1 MELTERHL
9 KAAELREYQGLTFQ
23 KIGGILGVYQTE
35 AALLYR
41 EVLRSRREER
51 KKEFF
56 RQENSRVVSVEFSL
70 GELAVLQRMLA
81 HYQTWMRKTTSPT
94 LDWLGELLEDIDYI
108 AAEKMILR
116 LLAAECKNRNI
127 FPEDTPLSTEAR
139 GKGRPRSGPADK

>member
-1 MELTERHL
+1 M
-9 KAAELREYQGLTFQ
+9 
-23 KIGGILGVYQTE
+23 
-35 AALLYR
+35 
-41 EVLRSRREER
+41 
-51 KKEFF
+51 
-56 RQENSRVVSVEFSL
+56 